1 MRKKLGTACMVVG
14 ILLMISALALFI
26 YNHAQANRAKQYSA
40 DAVSLL
46 KEEIADGETQSTDSK
61 SDASA
66 KKQMREVEIDGY
78 NYVGY
83 LSIPS
88 INLELPVMS
97 QWDYQRLQIA
107 PCRYSGTVT
116 EKNMVVIAHN
126 YYSHFG
132 TLDQLET
139 DDEVRFTDV
148 NGDITAYKVTYI
160 DVVPPT
166 SEKEVVAGDSAL
178 ALVTC
183 TYGGK
188 TRFVVYCD
196 ES

>member
-1 MRKKLGTACMVVG
+1 MRKKLGTVCMVVG
-14 ILLMISALALFI
+14 ILLMLSALALFI

-40 DAVSLL
+40 DAVSLI
-46 KEEIADGETQSTDSK
+46 KEEIADSENQSIDSK
-61 SDASA
+61 SDSSA
-66 KKQMREVEIDGY
+66 KKQMREIEIDGY

-132 TLDQLET
+132 TLDQLEP

-148 NGDITAYKVTYI
+148 NDDITAYKVTYI

-166 SEKEVVAGDSAL
+166 SEKEVVAGDSDL

-188 TRFVVYCD
+188 TRLVVYCD